1 MRKLMQTNKKKTRNN
16 ATTTTSANTKK
27 KQQEKEHKN
36 HYKNITNINI
46 LCSFVCCVYVYVTK
60 HKTQII

>member
-1 MRKLMQTNKKKTRNN
+1 MQTKNNEKKTRNN
-16 ATTTTSANTKK
+16 DTTTANTRKRM

-46 LCSFVCCVYVYVTK
+46 LCSFVCCMYVYVTK